1 MPPTELVALLQD
13 GLVVST
19 DAIDYLLVFFFL
31 FFFCFFCCLLMTYSG
46 SYRLQVVLRL
56 SSAIPLIQSK

>member
-19 DAIDYLLVFFFL
+19 DAIDYYYFLLFFL
-31 FFFCFFCCLLMTYSG
+31 I
-46 SYRLQVVLRL
+46 VLFVDD
-56 SSAIPLIQSK
+56 SSWIVSFTGCVATIVSHPADTIKVS